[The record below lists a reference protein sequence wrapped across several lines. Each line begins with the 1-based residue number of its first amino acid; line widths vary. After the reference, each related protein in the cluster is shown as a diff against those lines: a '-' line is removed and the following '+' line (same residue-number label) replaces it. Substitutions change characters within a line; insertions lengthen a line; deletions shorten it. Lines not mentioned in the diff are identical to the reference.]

1 MITVAQ
7 LAELAKEAQ
16 LNDPIDWGELPL
28 EEQATFE
35 LMASSVVEQFNELP
49 NDQQLWI
56 AMGTI
61 VKLLVENFVLKL
73 NKNKQ
78 LTNNTLSVNII
89 TKASMVK
96 LVDTLDLGSSA
107 ARRGGSSPFTRT
119 KQR

>member
-16 LNDPIDWGELPL
+16 LNDPIEWGDLPI

-49 NDQQLWI
+49 PDQQLWI

-61 VKLLVENFVLKL
+61 VKLLVENFVLNLKL
-73 NKNKQ
+73 NSK
-78 LTNNTLSVNII
+78 
-89 TKASMVK
+89 
-96 LVDTLDLGSSA
+96 G
-107 ARRGGSSPFTRT
+107 
-119 KQR
+119 